1 MNKSYVIFQIIVIPV
16 RMYIESVTFD
26 IHSVRLTRAINVVS
40 TEKQEDFFGPND
52 AVSGGEDCVFADE
65 AAAAKTFYLS
75 GRTQGNET
83 HLPRELVRLGLDAA
97 DDLAGAAVGSAASYL
112 TWIYC
117 CFQSGG
123 DTSRR

>member
-1 MNKSYVIFQIIVIPV
+1 MD
-16 RMYIESVTFD
+16 R
-26 IHSVRLTRAINVVS
+26 
-40 TEKQEDFFGPND
+40 PND

-112 TWIYC
+112 TWICNVKLDYIVK
-117 CFQSGG
+117 S
-123 DTSRR
+123 DRKNNKY